1 MNRNEGREF
10 DHFMRLTANPNR
22 QCLFGGAERHRPNVF
37 QRAILAIGVRS
48 SQLSPMSCALFLLLG
63 SSGFG
68 ELVNRAL
75 GRNML
80 LSFRLDLLS
89 RRIFF

>member
-1 MNRNEGREF
+1 MTWRDFTDVMRSANRNCQY
-10 DHFMRLTANPNR
+10 LVA
-22 QCLFGGAERHRPNVF
+22 AERQRANGF
-37 QRAILAIGVRS
+37 RRAILAIGVRS
-48 SQLSPMSCALFLLLG
+48 FQLGPMSCALFLLLG